1 MNSIKRRT
9 FLTRSIA
16 ATAALG
22 LTSNSSVTQT
32 SASERK
38 RSRRPNPI
46 AVSTYSFWRFKEN
59 MKLPIE
65 TCIDEAA
72 RMGFDGVDL
81 LLIQME
87 SEDNSYLQKLKRHA
101 LINGLDL
108 CCMSTHQGYVY
119 PDKDK
124 RQKKHKRLGALIEEI
139 GFEEFKKAIL
149 G

>member
-1 MNSIKRRT
+1 MESIQRRT
-9 FLTRSIA
+9 FLSRSVA

-22 LTSNSSVTQT
+22 LGSLSSTSKTYAGQG
-32 SASERK
+32 SAE
-38 RSRRPNPI
+38 SRRPNPI
-46 AVSTYSFWRFKEN
+46 AVSTYSFWRFKKN
-59 MKLPIE
+59 LKLPIE

-87 SEDNSYLQKLKRHA
+87 REDNSYLQKIKRHA

-119 PDKDK
+119 PETDRNRIPAGRPHCAHQH
-124 RQKKHKRLGALIEEI
+124 RQVGHKWKLR
-139 GFEEFKKAIL
+139 
-149 G
+149 